1 MFCFCWNA
9 FSANLLVL
17 MQRCMFAPKGRGW
30 LGKSWRFVASNLCD
44 WVWSRHFGCGS
55 MNTVVRFGDSE
66 ERSSKQKTFRKQFAE
81 NLNAALDRR
90 GAIPSG
96 YGRVVGVAELFGVS
110 QNTAANWLK
119 GDGVPELSRLPEIAD
134 ILGTT
139 VEQLVVGDR
148 GKDPHV
154 IDENYVMVD
163 MHEEGSLGGYS
174 WYTLPETLR
183 SMGLPKD
190 LRMLQVSSDDMAPY
204 VNSGDAVMYDPRVR
218 RIQANGVF
226 VFQIGDRFVVRRVQR
241 GIKGDIRLK
250 CDNPLFEDEVLDE
263 SELDESVLA
272 GGRISVA
279 GQVVGRLS
287 VGG

>member
-1 MFCFCWNA
+1 
-9 FSANLLVL
+9 
-17 MQRCMFAPKGRGW
+17 
-30 LGKSWRFVASNLCD
+30 
-44 WVWSRHFGCGS
+44 
-55 MNTVVRFGDSE
+55 MNTVVRLGDPD
-66 ERSSKQKTFRKQFAE
+66 ERSSKQKVFRKQFAE

-204 VNSGDAVMYDPRVR
+204 VNRGDAVMYDPRVS

-250 CDNPLFEDEVLDE
+250 CDNSLFEDEVLDE
-263 SELDESVLA
+263 SELEESALS

-287 VGG
+287 VGS

>member
-1 MFCFCWNA
+1 
-9 FSANLLVL
+9 
-17 MQRCMFAPKGRGW
+17 
-30 LGKSWRFVASNLCD
+30 
-44 WVWSRHFGCGS
+44 
-55 MNTVVRFGDSE
+55 MNTVVRFGDAE
-66 ERSSKQKTFRKQFAE
+66 VRSSKQKTLRKQFAE

-148 GKDPHV
+148 GKDTHV

-218 RIQANGVF
+218 RIQTNGVF

-241 GIKGDIRLK
+241 GIKGDVRLK

-263 SELDESVLA
+263 AELDESALP

-287 VGG
+287 VGS

>member
-1 MFCFCWNA
+1 
-9 FSANLLVL
+9 
-17 MQRCMFAPKGRGW
+17 
-30 LGKSWRFVASNLCD
+30 
-44 WVWSRHFGCGS
+44 
-55 MNTVVRFGDSE
+55 MNTVVRFGDAE
-66 ERSSKQKTFRKQFAE
+66 VRSSKQKTFRKQFAD

-148 GKDPHV
+148 GKDTHV

-218 RIQANGVF
+218 RIQTNGVF

-241 GIKGDIRLK
+241 GIKGDVRLK

-263 SELDESVLA
+263 AELDESALP
-272 GGRISVA
+272 GGMISVA

-287 VGG
+287 VGS

>member
-1 MFCFCWNA
+1 
-9 FSANLLVL
+9 
-17 MQRCMFAPKGRGW
+17 
-30 LGKSWRFVASNLCD
+30 
-44 WVWSRHFGCGS
+44 
-55 MNTVVRFGDSE
+55 MNTVVRFGDAE
-66 ERSSKQKTFRKQFAE
+66 VRSSKQKTFRKQFAE

-148 GKDPHV
+148 GKDTHV

-218 RIQANGVF
+218 RIQTNGVF
-226 VFQIGDRFVVRRVQR
+226 VFQIGDRFVVPRVQR
-241 GIKGDIRLK
+241 GIKGDVRLK

-263 SELDESVLA
+263 AELDESALP

-287 VGG
+287 VGS

>member
-1 MFCFCWNA
+1 MIVF
-9 FSANLLVL
+9 
-17 MQRCMFAPKGRGW
+17 
-30 LGKSWRFVASNLCD
+30 
-44 WVWSRHFGCGS
+44 FGSGS
-55 MNTVVRFGDSE
+55 MNTVVRFGDAE
-66 ERSSKQKTFRKQFAE
+66 VRSSKQKTFRKQFAE

-148 GKDPHV
+148 GKDTHV

-218 RIQANGVF
+218 RIQTNGVF

-241 GIKGDIRLK
+241 GIKGDVRLK

-263 SELDESVLA
+263 AELDESALP

-287 VGG
+287 VGS

>member
-1 MFCFCWNA
+1 
-9 FSANLLVL
+9 
-17 MQRCMFAPKGRGW
+17 
-30 LGKSWRFVASNLCD
+30 
-44 WVWSRHFGCGS
+44 
-55 MNTVVRFGDSE
+55 MNTVVRFGDAE
-66 ERSSKQKTFRKQFAE
+66 VRSSKQKTFRKQFAE

-148 GKDPHV
+148 GKDTHV

-218 RIQANGVF
+218 RIQTNGVF

-241 GIKGDIRLK
+241 GIKGDVRLK

-263 SELDESVLA
+263 AELDESALP
-272 GGRISVA
+272 GGMISVA

-287 VGG
+287 VGS

>member
-1 MFCFCWNA
+1 
-9 FSANLLVL
+9 
-17 MQRCMFAPKGRGW
+17 
-30 LGKSWRFVASNLCD
+30 
-44 WVWSRHFGCGS
+44 
-55 MNTVVRFGDSE
+55 MNTVVRFGDAE
-66 ERSSKQKTFRKQFAE
+66 VRSSKQKTFRKQFAE

-148 GKDPHV
+148 GKDMHV

-218 RIQANGVF
+218 RIQTNGVF

-241 GIKGDIRLK
+241 GIKGDVRLK

-263 SELDESVLA
+263 AELDESALP

-287 VGG
+287 VGS

>member
-1 MFCFCWNA
+1 
-9 FSANLLVL
+9 
-17 MQRCMFAPKGRGW
+17 
-30 LGKSWRFVASNLCD
+30 
-44 WVWSRHFGCGS
+44 

-66 ERSSKQKTFRKQFAE
+66 ERSSKQKIFRKQFAE

-190 LRMLQVSSDDMAPY
+190 LRMLQVSGDDMAPY
-204 VNSGDAVMYDPRVR
+204 VNCGDAVMYDPRVR

-287 VGG
+287 VGS

>member
-1 MFCFCWNA
+1 
-9 FSANLLVL
+9 
-17 MQRCMFAPKGRGW
+17 
-30 LGKSWRFVASNLCD
+30 
-44 WVWSRHFGCGS
+44 
-55 MNTVVRFGDSE
+55 MNTVVRFGDAE
-66 ERSSKQKTFRKQFAE
+66 VRSSKQKTFRKQFAE

-148 GKDPHV
+148 GKDTHV

-241 GIKGDIRLK
+241 GIKGDVRLK

-263 SELDESVLA
+263 AELDESALP

-287 VGG
+287 VGS

>member
-1 MFCFCWNA
+1 
-9 FSANLLVL
+9 
-17 MQRCMFAPKGRGW
+17 
-30 LGKSWRFVASNLCD
+30 
-44 WVWSRHFGCGS
+44 
-55 MNTVVRFGDSE
+55 MNTVVRFGDAE
-66 ERSSKQKTFRKQFAE
+66 VRSSKQKTFRKQFAE

-148 GKDPHV
+148 GKDTHV

-218 RIQANGVF
+218 RIQTNGVF

-241 GIKGDIRLK
+241 GIKGDVRLK

-263 SELDESVLA
+263 AELDESALP

-287 VGG
+287 GGS

>member
-1 MFCFCWNA
+1 
-9 FSANLLVL
+9 
-17 MQRCMFAPKGRGW
+17 
-30 LGKSWRFVASNLCD
+30 
-44 WVWSRHFGCGS
+44 
-55 MNTVVRFGDSE
+55 MNTVVRFGDAE
-66 ERSSKQKTFRKQFAE
+66 VRSSKQKTFRKQFAE

-148 GKDPHV
+148 GKDTHV

-218 RIQANGVF
+218 RIQTNGVF

-241 GIKGDIRLK
+241 GIKGDVRLT

-263 SELDESVLA
+263 AELDESALP

-287 VGG
+287 VGS

>member
-1 MFCFCWNA
+1 MT
-9 FSANLLVL
+9 
-17 MQRCMFAPKGRGW
+17 
-30 LGKSWRFVASNLCD
+30 
-44 WVWSRHFGCGS
+44 
-55 MNTVVRFGDSE
+55 TVVRFGDAE
-66 ERSSKQKTFRKQFAE
+66 VRSSKQKTFRKQFAE

-148 GKDPHV
+148 GKDTHV

-218 RIQANGVF
+218 RIQTNGVF

-241 GIKGDIRLK
+241 GIKGDVRLK

-263 SELDESVLA
+263 AELDESALP

-287 VGG
+287 VGS

>member
-1 MFCFCWNA
+1 
-9 FSANLLVL
+9 
-17 MQRCMFAPKGRGW
+17 
-30 LGKSWRFVASNLCD
+30 
-44 WVWSRHFGCGS
+44 
-55 MNTVVRFGDSE
+55 MNTVVRFGDAE
-66 ERSSKQKTFRKQFAE
+66 VRSSKQKTFRKQFAE

-148 GKDPHV
+148 GKDTHV

-218 RIQANGVF
+218 RIQTNGVF

-241 GIKGDIRLK
+241 GIKGDVRLK

-263 SELDESVLA
+263 AELDESALP
-272 GGRISVA
+272 GGGISVA

-287 VGG
+287 VGS